1 MKTERR
7 QVFFGCNSAP
17 KSAVAERKFPVFSL
31 MIGEFYAESSLHKTA
46 SSGTGFLST
55 DLRGQ
60 YNNRLID
67 MSRLLSEAKQS
78 DKNDGFPRLLTT
90 PQLAN
95 ILPCPNLGS
104 MSRPASANCFLK
116 GRALCPLSAG
126 RREKL
131 PLRQNSRGTRK
142 GTSTATTPGTT
153 PNGNAGTAGLHLRP
167 RNAER
172 AETHARRAV
181 ERPKPSPTN
190 PFSLVAGLTKPPW
203 ANGESG

>member
-17 KSAVAERKFPVFSL
+17 KSAERKFPVFSL
-31 MIGEFYAESSLHKTA
+31 MIGEFDAESSLHKTA

-153 PNGNAGTAGLHLRP
+153 PNGNAGTAGLHLSGP
-167 RNAER
+167 
-172 AETHARRAV
+172 ETQ
-181 ERPKPSPTN
+181 N
-190 PFSLVAGLTKPPW
+190 GLKRTLEGPW
-203 ANGESG
+203 SAQNLHQQNLSR

>member
-1 MKTERR
+1 MRR
-7 QVFFGCNSAP
+7 AVCIRPRHPETVFFQRTCGVNITIASLTCRASYP
-17 KSAVAERKFPVFSL
+17 KRSN
-31 MIGEFYAESSLHKTA
+31 
-46 SSGTGFLST
+46 
-55 DLRGQ
+55 Q
-60 YNNRLID
+60 
-67 MSRLLSEAKQS
+67 QS

-90 PQLAN
+90 PQRAK

-181 ERPKPSPTN
+181 ERPKPSPTK